1 MRTPEVMIM
10 IRNNLTGAQVQKMA
24 DNEKVLVNVNRLY
37 ARLVKTGN
45 DCKAAYNALKKVPN
59 ERAMFVEL
67 TVKDVLQKPCL
78 TCHIIHLEKRRLKN
92 DSERNDWL

>member
-1 MRTPEVMIM
+1 
-10 IRNNLTGAQVQKMA
+10 MA

-67 TVKDVLQKPCL
+67 TVKEAKECFAETLLDMPYNSFRKKETRYPQLSPAPRSSYTDHLQL
-78 TCHIIHLEKRRLKN
+78 QSHFR
-92 DSERNDWL
+92 W

>member
-10 IRNNLTGAQVQKMA
+10 ILINLTCGQVLKLA
-24 DNEKVLVNVNRLY
+24 DNVRVLVNVNRLY

-67 TVKDVLQKPCL
+67 TVKEAKECFAESLLDMPYNSFRKKE
-78 TCHIIHLEKRRLKN
+78 T
-92 DSERNDWL
+92 

>member
-1 MRTPEVMIM
+1 MMMM

-67 TVKDVLQKPCL
+67 TVKEQKNVLQKHCL

>member
-67 TVKDVLQKPCL
+67 TVKEAKECFAETLPDMPYNSFRKKE
-78 TCHIIHLEKRRLKN
+78 T
-92 DSERNDWL
+92 

>member
-1 MRTPEVMIM
+1 M

-24 DNEKVLVNVNRLY
+24 DN

-67 TVKDVLQKPCL
+67 TVKEAKECFAETLLDMPYNSFRKKE
-78 TCHIIHLEKRRLKN
+78 T
-92 DSERNDWL
+92 